1 MNQKSKNEIIEDM
14 MRRPIPRKKVGLVRL
29 QMVKEGRTLYGM
41 HRFTDPAQA
50 AEMVRPL
57 FDMADR
63 EMVLVLSL
71 NTILEPMALE
81 IAVVGG
87 LNSCTIDC
95 RDIFKHAVLN
105 NAAFI
110 MCFHNH
116 PSGNPQPSEEDRR
129 LTVRIE
135 ESGRIL
141 GISLLDHIIVGED
154 LKYYSFKEHYGIR
167 YAGREVA

>member
-14 MRRPIPRKKVGLVRL
+14 MRRPIPRKKVGIVRL

-81 IAVVGG
+81 IAVG
-87 LNSCTIDC
+87 
-95 RDIFKHAVLN
+95 
-105 NAAFI
+105 
-110 MCFHNH
+110 
-116 PSGNPQPSEEDRR
+116 
-129 LTVRIE
+129 RIE
-135 ESGRIL
+135 
-141 GISLLDHIIVGED
+141 LLYH
-154 LKYYSFKEHYGIR
+154 
-167 YAGREVA
+167 